1 MLHRQRFVAA
11 HSRTYIHAVAAAQTV
26 EHVNLLHKF
35 KTGEIFAYGRF
46 HVFVAEGSGGLF
58 VGIEQ
63 EGTDGSVRT
72 NIRAA
77 VALYA
82 IILVPFRHKGCHA
95 AFFVGCCALRP
106 GAVNTAQEGAY
117 GQRIAVLTVD
127 GNNYVGDELGCV
139 GYRQRAVGKF
149 CPGRVNLQL
158 VIFVAAVYGLIV
170 HVDYILAL
178 LGVALNDEFLH
189 LLNGQINWNDFRDA
203 EEGRLKYGIGAVAK
217 TYLLSYL
224 RGVDIV
230 ERDVVLCQIFLDAVG
245 QILGQLIGIPNGVE
259 QESAAGLKTAHNVVH
274 VQICLNMACHEIG
287 RVHQIC

>member
-1 MLHRQRFVAA
+1 M
-11 HSRTYIHAVAAAQTV
+11 
-26 EHVNLLHKF
+26 
-35 KTGEIFAYGRF
+35 
-46 HVFVAEGSGGLF
+46 
-58 VGIEQ
+58 
-63 EGTDGSVRT
+63 
-72 NIRAA
+72 
-77 VALYA
+77 
-82 IILVPFRHKGCHA
+82 
-95 AFFVGCCALRP
+95 
-106 GAVNTAQEGAY
+106 
-117 GQRIAVLTVD
+117 
-127 GNNYVGDELGCV
+127 
-139 GYRQRAVGKF
+139 
-149 CPGRVNLQL
+149 
-158 VIFVAAVYGLIV
+158 IFVAAVYGLIV